1 MYYVIKF
8 FLKSLSLLP
17 LPVLYLLSDFVY
29 FILFYIAGYR
39 KEVVAYNLQI
49 AFPEKTEQERL
60 QIMKEFYHNLTDT
73 FIEIIKILSW
83 SNEEI
88 YRRMTG
94 NLELMNEWKGKPKS
108 VQVITGHFFNWEI
121 ANLAV
126 GGRSALPFL
135 GVYAPLKNKVMDRIF
150 KEFRLKTG
158 TILIPNRDFK
168 NRASEYLKQQYALIL
183 VGDQNPSN
191 PENGW
196 WLNFFSKPAP
206 MVKGPARGAI
216 MNNTV
221 LFYADF
227 FKVKRGYY
235 AFEIELITEEPR
247 NYTEQELTR
256 ILTRKVEA
264 SVKKRPANYLWTH
277 RRWKRPWK
285 EEYRN
290 LWVDDTPPNL

>member
-1 MYYVIKF
+1 MYYIVYF

-17 LPVLYLLSDFVY
+17 LQVLYLLSDFVY
-29 FILFYIAGYR
+29 FILYYLAGYR
-39 KEVVAYNLQI
+39 KQVVADNLRT
-49 AFPEKTEQERL
+49 AFPEKTEAERTR
-60 QIMKEFYHNLTDT
+60 IMKDFYHNLTDT
-73 FIEIIKILSW
+73 FVEIIKLLSW

-88 YRRMTG
+88 FRRMNG
-94 NLELMNEWKGKPKS
+94 NIELLNEWKDKPQS

-126 GGRSALPFL
+126 GGRCTLPFL

-150 KEFRLKTG
+150 KEFRAKTG
-158 TILIPNRDFK
+158 TILIPARDFK
-168 NRASEYLKQQYALIL
+168 NKVSEHLKQQYALIL

-191 PENGW
+191 PEKGW

-206 MVKGPARGAI
+206 MVKGPAKGAI

-221 LFYADF
+221 VLYADF
-227 FKVKRGYY
+227 YKVKRGYY
-235 AFEIELITEEPR
+235 AFEVEMITTEPR
-247 NYTEQELTR
+247 NFTEQELTR

-264 SVKKRPANYLWTH
+264 SVRKRPDNYLWTH

-285 EEYRN
+285 EEYRA
-290 LWVDDTPPNL
+290 LWVDDTPPNV

>member
-1 MYYVIKF
+1 MYYVVKF

-29 FILFYIAGYR
+29 FLLFYVAGYR
-39 KEVVAYNLQI
+39 KEVVLQNLQN
-49 AFPEKTEQERL
+49 AFPEKSEKERQ
-60 QIMKEFYHNLTDT
+60 QIMKAFYHNLTDT
-73 FIEIIKILSW
+73 FVEIIKILSW
-83 SNEEI
+83 DKEELLK
-88 YRRMTG
+88 RMTG
-94 NLELMNEWKGKPKS
+94 NIEMLNQWKGKTQS

-126 GGRSALPFL
+126 GGRSTLPFL

-168 NRASEYLKQQYALIL
+168 NRASEHLKKQYALIL

-191 PENGW
+191 PEKGW
-196 WLNFFSKPAP
+196 WLNFFTKPAP
-206 MVKGPARGAI
+206 MVKGPAKGAI

-221 LFYADF
+221 LLYADF
-227 FKVKRGYY
+227 YKVKRGYY
-235 AFEIELITEEPR
+235 EFHIELVTENPQQF
-247 NYTEQELTR
+247 TEQELTR

-264 SVKKRPANYLWTH
+264 SVKKRPDNYLWTH

-285 EEYRN
+285 EEYRS
-290 LWVDDTPPNL
+290 LWVDDTPPNV